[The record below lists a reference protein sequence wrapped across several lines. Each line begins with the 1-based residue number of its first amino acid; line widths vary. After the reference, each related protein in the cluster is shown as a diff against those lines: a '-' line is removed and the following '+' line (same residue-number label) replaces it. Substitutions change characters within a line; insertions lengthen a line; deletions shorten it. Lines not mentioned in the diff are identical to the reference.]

1 MLGTGSHQTPL
12 GTRCQYVDSS
22 SPGNRHADTSGA
34 LALLDLGAGVERV
47 EMLPRPL
54 FTGSCDIDM
63 LPADAPDTEMIE
75 EKLMSQY
82 APLRPDTLDLLRQ
95 ASTATIT
102 TQLFQRGLRN
112 VFMNGLVPLNA
123 EHSAFVGEAMTLR
136 NIPMR
141 EDLDTL
147 DIFRNPQNPQ
157 RKAVEMVGPGRVLV
171 QDCRG
176 DTRAASG
183 GNILVT
189 RMRMRGAVAMV
200 TDGAV
205 RDSQDIAKQPFP
217 VFAKGR
223 SATLNLAVHH
233 AVDINVPIACAGVPV
248 FPGDIIVG
256 DEEGIVV
263 IPRHFADEIAKPAAE
278 QEVMERFILKKVEG
292 GAALPGTYPPNEE
305 TLAEYSRWRDA
316 FGRSTEG
323 EG

>member
-1 MLGTGSHQTPL
+1 MT
-12 GTRCQYVDSS
+12 V
-22 SPGNRHADTSGA
+22 
-34 LALLDLGAGVERV
+34 
-47 EMLPRPL
+47 
-54 FTGSCDIDM
+54 F
-63 LPADAPDTEMIE
+63 
-75 EKLMSQY
+75 
-82 APLRPDTLDLLRQ
+82 APLRPDTLNLLRQ

-112 VFMNGLVPLNA
+112 VFMNGLVPLNPA
-123 EHSAFVGEAMTLR
+123 HSSFAGEALTLR

-147 DIFRNPQNPQ
+147 EIFRDPANPQ
-157 RKAVEMVGPGRVLV
+157 RKAIETVCPGQVLV

-189 RMRMRGAVAMV
+189 RMRMRGAAAMV

-217 VFAKGR
+217 VFTKGR

-233 AVDINVPIACAGVPV
+233 AVDINVPIACAGVAV

-256 DEEGIVV
+256 DEEGVVV
-263 IPRHFADEIAKPAAE
+263 IPRRFADEIAKPAAE
-278 QEVMERFILKKVEG
+278 QEILERFILEKVEG
-292 GAALPGTYPPNEE
+292 GVVLPGTYPPNEE
-305 TLAEYSRWRDA
+305 TLAEYARWRKA
-316 FGRSTEG
+316 HGMSTDDEG
-323 EG
+323 